1 MECFPLTYDLNAF
14 KSRINRHQT
23 PFNCR
28 FFLNRFLVCFNLF
41 VFLFL
46 VSTWPVERGHFLQ
59 SIYEW
64 IEFYILIKT
73 SSGNF
78 LRLSSS
84 WVQMRG
90 ISIDQNHIKVCRCWP
105 PCSKIVHGSTHIGEN
120 LVLIAV
126 QEICCFIEIIAFK
139 RKRFHFLSSNACPS
153 ALKSTSFSSLGFRP
167 ITFAFTKMEFS
178 GIESRLYIFLRGLNI
193 GASLLH
199 DLLQVLIQK
208 LRSLPC
214 RSTAIRYGRSPWYIK
229 KSLLN
234 FAK

>member
-1 MECFPLTYDLNAF
+1 MWDSWYFICCPLEPLAHRRNVVSLGFFYRYYFGRCSSEQAQLVPILYSRGRSTRYSDRSHDFYVTILWCYKDVYANSFFPLCQKNSLSIECFPLTYDLNAF

-46 VSTWPVERGHFLQ
+46 VSTCPVERGHFLH

-90 ISIDQNHIKVCRCWP
+90 ISIDQNHNKVCRCWP
-105 PCSKIVHGSTHIGEN
+105 PGSKIVHGSTHIVGK
-120 LVLIAV
+120 I
-126 QEICCFIEIIAFK
+126 
-139 RKRFHFLSSNACPS
+139 
-153 ALKSTSFSSLGFRP
+153 
-167 ITFAFTKMEFS
+167 
-178 GIESRLYIFLRGLNI
+178 
-193 GASLLH
+193 
-199 DLLQVLIQK
+199 
-208 LRSLPC
+208 
-214 RSTAIRYGRSPWYIK
+214 
-229 KSLLN
+229 
-234 FAK
+234 